1 MAVPAKSRDAIAET
15 APAPKP
21 APVKPKSLRSL
32 KDILSHLRFEDAV
45 KLLGG
50 QGTDARRLLA
60 RASGYAVDLKKD
72 VYFRGDL
79 MRVNFPSLT
88 PSRPVVVTITVDSEH
103 KDRLVLNCTVP
114 EVARERI
121 AQALHFVLDQKTA
134 LGLAA
139 PPPAEKTVRVETDE
153 ELRDLA
159 IRERRERAKTE
170 RMKIESS
177 DPSTPWTEYRVTSL
191 VSGKQYRAVLRG
203 LGDGQKYCSC
213 PDFRTNT
220 LATCKHLLKLEA
232 RVKAK
237 FDAATLK
244 KPFKLDRIEVHV
256 SYREEPTLR
265 LTLPAKCDAVT
276 RAQLEPY
283 TTGPITNTRKLITDL
298 EDLAR
303 RGVDFHVFPDAEEFI
318 QQTLYAQRVSRRV
331 AEIRK
336 DPATHP
342 LRTSLLKVPLLPY
355 QMDGIAF
362 VVGAGRAVLADEMGL
377 GKTIQA
383 IGASELFAREA
394 NIERVL
400 VVCPASL
407 KSQWQREIEAFSG
420 RSTQI
425 VSGPVDERDAQYK
438 GEAFFTICNYEQVL
452 RDYLSIAET
461 PWDLIILDE
470 GQRIKNWEAKTTRT
484 IKSLKSRFAL
494 VLSGTPLENR
504 LDDLYSVVQFV
515 DDRRLG
521 PGFRFFHRHTLL
533 DDAGKPKGYQH
544 LDELRENLRPV
555 LLRRT
560 RDSVRLELPERTEQI
575 VRIPPSKEQKGLHD
589 VWLQTVAE
597 IVSKKF
603 LTEMDLMRLRMA
615 LLMCRMAADGTY
627 LVDKKTPNHSTK
639 LERLVEIF
647 EEFAEAPDRKAILFS
662 EWTTMLDLIE
672 PSLKKLGLRFVRL
685 DGSVPQKERAA
696 LVHEFQTDPACRL
709 FLTTN
714 AGSTGLNL
722 QAANTV
728 INVDLPW
735 NPAILEQ
742 RIARAHRMG
751 QKNPVHVYKLVTED
765 TLEESLL
772 ATLLL
777 KKDLALAALD
787 AESTVDTVEM
797 TRNSDDLKKR
807 LEILLGAKPEAP
819 LVTPPPSPDP
829 TSESARRDRV
839 ASAGGEMLGAVFHF
853 LGELV
858 ARDDSA
864 APLPEETVAH
874 VRNRLDEC
882 LTTDE
887 AGRPRLTFT
896 LPDKSA
902 IDGLAKT
909 LARLV
914 AMSPGE

>member
-1 MAVPAKSRDAIAET
+1 MPSPARTEDSVET
-15 APAPKP
+15 TSSPRP
-21 APVKPKSLRSL
+21 APVKPNSQRTL
-32 KDILSHLRFEDAV
+32 KDILSHLSFEDAV

-50 QGTDARRLLA
+50 QGTDARKLLV
-60 RASGYAVDLKKD
+60 RVFPGDINPKRD
-72 VYFRGDL
+72 IYFRGDL
-79 MRVNFPSLT
+79 FRLNFPSLT
-88 PSRPVVVTITVDSEH
+88 PSKPVVVTITVDSERR
-103 KDRLVLNCTVP
+103 DRLVLNCTAQ
-114 EVARERI
+114 EVAREHI
-121 AQALHFVLDQKTA
+121 AAALRYILDHKTA
-134 LGLAA
+134 LGLAVA
-139 PPPAEKTVRVETDE
+139 PPTTESRRPESER
-153 ELRDLA
+153 ELREKALE
-159 IRERRERAKTE
+159 ERRERARTE

-177 DPSTPWTEYRVTSL
+177 DPSIPWTEYRVTSL

-220 LATCKHLLKLEA
+220 LATCKHILKLET

-265 LTLPAKCDAVT
+265 LTLPSRVDATT
-276 RAQLEPY
+276 REQLEKY
-283 TTGPITNTRKLITDL
+283 TSGPITNARQLIADL
-298 EDLAR
+298 EDLTR
-303 RGVDFHVFPDAEEFI
+303 RGVEFHVFPDAEEFI
-318 QQTLYAQRVSRRV
+318 QQTLYAQRVARRV

-336 DPATHP
+336 DPARHP
-342 LRTSLLKVPLLPY
+342 LRTTLLKVPLLPY

-383 IGASELFAREA
+383 IGAAELFAREA

-407 KSQWQREIEAFSG
+407 KSQWKREIESFSG

-425 VSGPVDERDAQYK
+425 VSGPIDERDAQFK
-438 GEAFFTICNYEQVL
+438 GDAFFTICNYEQVL
-452 RDYLSIAET
+452 RDYLSIADT

-470 GQRIKNWEAKTTRT
+470 GQRIKNWEAKTSRT

-521 PGFRFFHRHTLL
+521 PGFRFFHHHTLL
-533 DDAGKPKGYQH
+533 DEKGKLLGYRN

-575 VRIPPSKEQKGLHD
+575 VRVAPSKEQKELHD
-589 VWLQTVAE
+589 TWLQTVAE

-647 EEFAEAPDRKAILFS
+647 EEFADAPDRKAVLFS

-685 DGSVPQKERAA
+685 DGSVPQKDRAA

-751 QKNPVHVYKLVTED
+751 QKNPVHVYKLVTEK

-772 ATLLL
+772 ATLLV

-807 LEILLGAKPEAP
+807 LEVLLGAKPEAP
-819 LVTPPPSPDP
+819 LETPPPALDAA
-829 TSESARRDRV
+829 SETARRDRV

-864 APLPEETVAH
+864 APPPEETIAH

>member
-1 MAVPAKSRDAIAET
+1 MPSSSRAASSDATSASR
-15 APAPKP
+15 P
-21 APVKPKSLRSL
+21 APVKPNTKRTL
-32 KDILSHLRFEDAV
+32 KDILSHLSFEEAV

-50 QGTDARRLLA
+50 QGTDARRVLT
-60 RASGYAVDLKKD
+60 RASGEEINLKEH

-79 MRVNFPSLT
+79 MRVNFQSLT
-88 PSRPVVVTITVDSEH
+88 PSKPVVVTITVDSER

-121 AQALHFVLDQKTA
+121 AATLRYILDHKMA

-139 PPPAEKTVRVETDE
+139 APSESKSTRPETE
-153 ELRDLA
+153 QELRELA
-159 IRERRERAKTE
+159 LGERRERAKTE

-203 LGDGQKYCSC
+203 LGQGQKYCSC

-232 RVKAK
+232 RVKTR
-237 FDAATLK
+237 FDAATLR
-244 KPFKLDRIEVHV
+244 KPFRLNRIEVHV
-256 SYREEPTLR
+256 SYRDEPTLR
-265 LTLPAKCDAVT
+265 LTLPSKVDATT
-276 RAQLEPY
+276 REQLEPY
-283 TTGPITNTRKLITDL
+283 TAGPISDTRKLIADL
-298 EDLAR
+298 EDLTR

-336 DPATHP
+336 DPASHP

-362 VVGAGRAVLADEMGL
+362 AVGAGRAILADEMGL

-383 IGASELFAREA
+383 IGAAELFAREA

-407 KSQWQREIEAFSG
+407 KSQWRQEIANFSG

-425 VSGPVDERDAQYK
+425 VSGPVAERDAHYK
-438 GEAFFTICNYEQVL
+438 GDAFFTICNYEQVL
-452 RDYLSIAET
+452 RDYLCIADT

-533 DDAGKPKGYQH
+533 DDAGKPKGYQR

-575 VRIPPSKEQKGLHD
+575 IRIAPSKEQKGLHD

-647 EEFAEAPDRKAILFS
+647 QEFAEAPDRKAIVFS
-662 EWTTMLDLIE
+662 EWTTMLDLIQPE
-672 PSLKKLGLRFVRL
+672 LKKLGLRFVRL

-722 QAANTV
+722 QAANTI

-751 QKNPVHVYKLVTED
+751 QKNPVHVYKLVTEG

-787 AESTVDTVEM
+787 AESTIDTVEM

-807 LEILLGAKPEAP
+807 LEVLLGAKPEAP
-819 LVTPPPSPDP
+819 LEAPPPAVPDD
-829 TSESARRDRV
+829 SARRDRV

-858 ARDDSA
+858 SRDDTA
-864 APLPEETVAH
+864 APPPEETVSH